1 MTPSLPAQRHVP
13 TTSRRAQRRA
23 IWALTYVVVLLVVLA
38 VVPMIIASSAQVHR
52 RLIADTIE
60 PARIAAGE
68 LEAYFLEQMLAD
80 PSRASRT
87 SLPVRASRGAHD
99 PAGISRQWATLDSAA
114 AMLGG
119 EVAAHVTDLARAT
132 TRGAGGA
139 GDASRSAAAAL
150 RTVAASQ
157 RLQEWLDM
165 RSAQE
170 RAAAIE
176 VERWNVWVPLVLLP
190 LALLGVVALLIAGR
204 EISRLGRVA
213 QRSAAA
219 LAEATK
225 AKAAL
230 LRGVTHDLKNPLGA
244 ARGFT
249 ELLSA
254 GLAGALPERSH
265 EAVGRVHRLL
275 GDAIDILK
283 DLTELARAESGEL
296 AVVFVPTRL
305 DRAVEECVG
314 DHQATAQRR
323 GVTLTA
329 DPDDL
334 SSQPSSQ
341 VLTDPRRLRQ
351 ILDNLLTNALKYTP
365 EHGTVRVATRMMPD
379 AGEAR
384 ITVSD
389 TGPGVPADMRTKIF
403 DEFFRLPRHELD
415 LRPGAAPGTG
425 VGLTISRRLARL
437 LGGDLTVDAAPE
449 GGAAFTLALPALAPR
464 GARTS

>member
-1 MTPSLPAQRHVP
+1 
-13 TTSRRAQRRA
+13 
-23 IWALTYVVVLLVVLA
+23 
-38 VVPMIIASSAQVHR
+38 
-52 RLIADTIE
+52 
-60 PARIAAGE
+60 
-68 LEAYFLEQMLAD
+68 
-80 PSRASRT
+80 
-87 SLPVRASRGAHD
+87 
-99 PAGISRQWATLDSAA
+99 
-114 AMLGG
+114 
-119 EVAAHVTDLARAT
+119 
-132 TRGAGGA
+132 
-139 GDASRSAAAAL
+139 
-150 RTVAASQ
+150 
-157 RLQEWLDM
+157 M

-176 VERWNVWVPLVLLP
+176 VERWNVWLPLVLLP

-449 GGAAFTLALPALAPR
+449 GGAAFTLALPAPAPR
-464 GARTS
+464 AARTS

>member
-1 MTPSLPAQRHVP
+1 MTPPLLTQRHGP

-23 IWALTYVVVLLVVLA
+23 IWALAYVVVLLVVLA
-38 VVPMIIASSAQVHR
+38 LVPMITASRAQVHH

-68 LEAYFLEQMLAD
+68 LEAYSLEQLLAD

-87 SLPVRASRGAHD
+87 SLPVRAARGAHD
-99 PAGISRQWATLDSAA
+99 PAGIARQWATLDSAG

-119 EVAAHVTDLARAT
+119 EAAAHVADLERAT
-132 TRGAGGA
+132 MRGKGGA
-139 GDASRSAAAAL
+139 GDPSHSAAAAL

-157 RLQEWLDM
+157 QLQEWLDA
-165 RSAQE
+165 RAAQE
-170 RAAAIE
+170 RAAAID
-176 VERWNVWVPLVLLP
+176 VERWNVRVPLVLLP
-190 LALLGVVALLIAGR
+190 LALLGVMALLIAGR
-204 EISRLGRVA
+204 EIVRLGRVA

-219 LAEATK
+219 LAEATE

-244 ARGFT
+244 AQGFT

-254 GLAGALPERSH
+254 GLAGELSERSR
-265 EAVGRVHRLL
+265 ETVGRVHRLL
-275 GDAIDILK
+275 GDAIGILK
-283 DLTELARAESGEL
+283 DLTELARAESGEM
-296 AVVFVPTRL
+296 AFVFVPTRL

-323 GVTLTA
+323 GITLAA
-329 DPDDL
+329 DLHEL
-334 SSQPSSQ
+334 SRQPSSQ
-341 VLTDPRRLRQ
+341 VETDPRRLRQ
-351 ILDNLLTNALKYTP
+351 ILDNLLTNALKYSP
-365 EHGTVRVATRMMPD
+365 EHGTVRVSARMVPD
-379 AGEAR
+379 VGEAR

-403 DEFFRLPRHELD
+403 DEFFRLPHHELD

-437 LGGDLTVDAAPE
+437 LGGDLTVDAALE
-449 GGAAFTLALPALAPR
+449 GGAAFTLALPAPAPR
-464 GARTS
+464 GAGTS